1 MDHARK
7 AIGKRLRF
15 SIFERDQFTCQYCGK
30 TPPKV
35 VLHVD
40 HIIPVVAGG
49 TNDPEN
55 LRTSCADCN
64 LGKGKRKLHAKVLN
78 PIDAMRRM
86 QEAAEDI
93 KTAEA
98 FAEALK
104 ARELTRQNVT
114 NHICEL
120 LLRDNCKRSSV
131 TVATDAIADFGV
143 NNVLRWLDY
152 AASRILNDFRNG
164 PMKEDSMMRY
174 FSAIVRNHRNGD
186 E

>member
-1 MDHARK
+1 MDNARK

-15 SIFERDQFTCQYCGK
+15 SIFERDGFACQYCGK

-40 HIIPVVAGG
+40 HIIPVISGG

-64 LGKGKRKLHAKVLN
+64 LGKGKRKLKAKALN

-86 QEAAEDI
+86 QEAAEDVA
-93 KTAEA
+93 TAKA
-98 FAEALK
+98 FADALK
-104 ARELTRQNVT
+104 AREETRQNVT
-114 NHICEL
+114 NYICGL
-120 LLRDNCKRSSV
+120 LLRDQCKRSSV
-131 TVATDAIADFGV
+131 TIAADAIADFGV
-143 NNVLRWLDY
+143 SEVIRWLDY
-152 AASRILNDFRNG
+152 AASRILNDSYNG

-174 FSAIVRNHRNGD
+174 FSGIVRNHRSGN